1 MAENV
6 SRTSPRKWM
15 DYSRAKKQESETQV
29 ANKTIV
35 ANKTTVAN
43 KTMKA
48 SVMINEVQADFSA

>member
-6 SRTSPRKWM
+6 SRTSPRKWV

-35 ANKTTVAN
+35 ANKT
-43 KTMKA
+43 MKA
-48 SVMINEVQADFSA
+48 SIMINEVQADFSA